1 MTFPGGS
8 VADARS
14 NQWRQRGLRAF
25 LRRLERRVPLVAKL
39 AIPTAAVTVV
49 AAVLVG
55 SFLSRG
61 LRENFQLARAS
72 QERLIAH
79 LVASSYR
86 AGDPDPL
93 ETRAFLDDLRQAS
106 PTIVTARVFRRI
118 GHDRVLWASSADP
131 KTIAG
136 ASRTPLLPIGTPT
149 DPAWIQLTISDAALQ
164 TALASAE
171 RQLIVSLAA
180 AGSGAV
186 LAVGLILYAFVFRRA
201 ARLARAARQVAAGQ
215 PPVRLPEAEGP
226 PARDDLVNVAR
237 EFDHM
242 LRVVEARSRQQAAVA
257 DFSQLA
263 LSGADV
269 PELLEEAVALTARGL
284 EVEVATAL
292 ELEGDHLLVRAARGW
307 PHDDPWL
314 PVPLDSQAGYTLRES
329 DPVVMADQETENRFT
344 PSPNLVRLGIR
355 SGVTVV
361 IPGPD
366 GPYGIL
372 AGHTRDRRRFTSDDA
387 HFLQA
392 MANSLG
398 AALRH
403 RRSQTE
409 LAEAEERYRTL
420 VEQIPA
426 VIYIDEDDDVATA
439 RYVSPYYETMLGYTP
454 QERLADPELWIK
466 LIHPDD
472 RDRVMEES
480 TQSERTGEFRSEY
493 RMVAKDGRVVWV
505 REEGILL
512 HDESGR
518 HLGWQGVLMDVTDRK
533 TAEEALRRLAQQN
546 RLILD
551 SAGEGIFGLDGEGRI
566 TFVNPAATEMLGW
579 SPEELVGRVGHDVI
593 HHSHPDGSPYFLD
606 ECPIYQAFRD
616 GVTRRVDDEVFWRRD
631 GSSFPVEYT
640 STPLRDDAGVAGAVV
655 TFADIT
661 ARKRAEETLRSAYDR
676 ERQAAERLR
685 QVDEMKNA
693 FLSAV
698 SHELRT
704 PLSAV
709 MGYALTLKQDEL
721 TLPQEERR
729 ELLDRL
735 AANAQKLQRLL
746 GDLLDVDR
754 MERGILEPQRQ
765 PVDLDALARRVVD
778 ETDVRGRAV
787 ELDVEPLVA
796 EVDGPK
802 LERILENL
810 LVNAAKHTPPGTVVR
825 VRIGRDDSGVL
836 LAVED
841 QGAGVPEEL
850 KEAVFRPF
858 ERGPKAPTHAPG
870 TGIGLSL
877 VARFAELHGGRAWV
891 EDRPG
896 GGATFLVSLPAPI
909 CGPGHSVREPKRPAQ
924 PAGR

>member
-131 KTIAG
+131 ETIAG
-136 ASRTPLLPIGTPT
+136 ASRTRLLPIGTPT

-171 RQLIVSLAA
+171 RELIVSLAA
-180 AGSGAV
+180 AGSGV
-186 LAVGLILYAFVFRRA
+186 
-201 ARLARAARQVAAGQ
+201 
-215 PPVRLPEAEGP
+215 
-226 PARDDLVNVAR
+226 
-237 EFDHM
+237 
-242 LRVVEARSRQQAAVA
+242 
-257 DFSQLA
+257 A

-372 AGHTRDRRRFTSDDA
+372 AGHNRDRRRFTSDDA

-439 RYVSPYYETMLGYTP
+439 RYVSPYYETLLGYSAE
-454 QERLADPELWIK
+454 ERMADPELWVK
-466 LIHPDD
+466 LLHPDD
-472 RDRVMEES
+472 RDSVLEES
-480 TQSERTGEFRSEY
+480 RRSNETGEPFRAEY

-505 REEGILL
+505 RDEGVLL
-512 HDESGR
+512 RDEAGR
-518 HLGWQGVLMDVTDRK
+518 ALGWQGVLTDITDRK
-533 TAEEALRRLAQQN
+533 TAEEAVRRLALQN

-551 SAGEGIFGLDGEGRI
+551 SAGEGIFGLDVEGRI
-566 TFVNPAATEMLGW
+566 TFVNSAATGMLGW
-579 SPEELVGRVGHDVI
+579 TADELVGRIGHDVI
-593 HHSHPDGSPYFLD
+593 HHSHPDGAPYLLD
-606 ECPIYQAFRD
+606 ECPIYAAFHD
-616 GVTRRVDDEVFWRRD
+616 GVARRAGDEGFWRRD

-640 STPLRDDAGVAGAVV
+640 STPLHDDAGLVGAVV

-721 TLPQEERR
+721 NLPQEERR

-825 VRIGRDDSGVL
+825 VRIGRDDGGVL

-858 ERGPKAPTHAPG
+858 KRGA
-870 TGIGLSL
+870 
-877 VARFAELHGGRAWV
+877 
-891 EDRPG
+891 
-896 GGATFLVSLPAPI
+896 
-909 CGPGHSVREPKRPAQ
+909 
-924 PAGR
+924 

>member
-1 MTFPGGS
+1 MDGQ
-8 VADARS
+8 ADR
-14 NQWRQRGLRAF
+14 WVHGGLRAF
-25 LRRLERRVPLVAKL
+25 LRWVERSVPLFVKL
-39 AIPTAAVTVV
+39 AIPTAVVTVV
-49 AAVLVG
+49 AAVMVG
-55 SFLSRG
+55 SFLFRSIQESYSR
-61 LRENFQLARAS
+61 AYAS

-86 AGDPDPL
+86 AGRPDPL
-93 ETRAFLDDLRQAS
+93 RMRAYLEDLRQAS
-106 PTIVTARVFRRI
+106 PTVLSARVYRRV
-118 GHDRVLWASSADP
+118 GEDRVLWASSADP
-131 KTIAG
+131 VAPG
-136 ASRTPLLPIGTPT
+136 SRMSVVVHTYPVGTPT
-149 DPAWIQLTISDAALQ
+149 SPAWIEIALSDRLFEQAL
-164 TALASAE
+164 LRAE
-171 RQLIVSLAA
+171 RELTLSLAV
-180 AGSGAV
+180 AGGAAV

-201 ARLARAARQVAAGQ
+201 GRLARAAKRVAAGEVD
-215 PPVRLPEAEGP
+215 VRLPEAEGP
-226 PARDDLVNVAR
+226 PGRDDLVNVAR

-257 DFSQLA
+257 EFGQLG

-269 PELLEEAVALTARGL
+269 PALLEEAVALAARGL
-284 EVEVATAL
+284 DVEVATAL
-292 ELEGDHLLVRAARGW
+292 ELEGDHLVVRAAKGW
-307 PHDDPWL
+307 ADDGPWL

-329 DPVVMADQETENRFT
+329 EPVVLFDQATEDRFT

-366 GPYGIL
+366 GPYGVL
-372 AGHTRDRRRFTSDDA
+372 AGHTRDSRRFTPDDA
-387 HFLQA
+387 HFMEA

-403 RRSQTE
+403 RRAQGE
-409 LAEAEERYRTL
+409 LTEAEERYRTL

-426 VIYIDEDDDVATA
+426 VIYVDDVDDVATA
-439 RYVSPYYETMLGYTP
+439 KYVSPYYETMLGYTP
-454 QERLADPELWIK
+454 QERLADPELWVKI
-466 LIHPDD
+466 LHPED
-472 RDRVMEES
+472 RERVLGES
-480 TQSERTGEFRSEY
+480 RRSNATGEPFRAEY
-493 RMVAKDGRVVWV
+493 RLIAKDGHVVWV
-505 REEGILL
+505 RDEGVLL
-512 HDESGR
+512 RDDAGSP
-518 HLGWQGVLMDVTDRK
+518 LGWQGVLTDVTERK
-533 TAEEALRRLAQQN
+533 KAEEALRRLALQN

-551 SAGEGIFGLDGEGRI
+551 SAGEGIFGLDIGGSI

-579 SPEELVGRVGHDVI
+579 SADELVGRMGHDAI

-640 STPLRDDAGVAGAVV
+640 STPLRDDAGLVGAVV

-685 QVDEMKNA
+685 QVDDMKNA

-709 MGYALTLKQDEL
+709 LGYALTLKQDEL
-721 TLPQEERR
+721 DLPEDERR
-729 ELLDRL
+729 ELLERL

-754 MERGILEPQRQ
+754 MERGILEPQRH
-765 PVDLDALARRVVD
+765 PIDLGALAQRVLE

-802 LERILENL
+802 VERILENL
-810 LVNAAKHTPPGTVVR
+810 LVNAAKHTPPDTVVR
-825 VRIGRDDSGVL
+825 VRIHRHDTGVL

-841 QGAGVPEEL
+841 EGAGVPDDL
-850 KEAVFRPF
+850 KELVFRPF
-858 ERGPKAPTHAPG
+858 ERGPRAPTHAPG

-891 EDRPG
+891 EDRVG
-896 GGATFLVSLPAPI
+896 GGASFRVFLPAVI
-909 CGPGHSVREPKRPAQ
+909 SGNGQEPPAPAPERRAQ
-924 PAGR
+924 RAGR

>member
-201 ARLARAARQVAAGQ
+201 ARLARAARQVAAGHAA
-215 PPVRLPEAEGP
+215 VRLPEAEGP

-329 DPVVMADQETENRFT
+329 DPVVMADQGTEARFT

-366 GPYGIL
+366 GPYGVL
-372 AGHTRDRRRFTSDDA
+372 AGHTRERRRFTSDDA

-439 RYVSPYYETMLGYTP
+439 RYVSPYYETLLGYSAE
-454 QERLADPELWIK
+454 ERMADPELWVK
-466 LIHPDD
+466 LLHPDD
-472 RDRVMEES
+472 RDSVLEES
-480 TQSERTGEFRSEY
+480 RRSNETGEPFRAEY

-505 REEGILL
+505 RDEGVLL
-512 HDESGR
+512 RDEAGR
-518 HLGWQGVLMDVTDRK
+518 ALGWQGVLTDITDRK
-533 TAEEALRRLAQQN
+533 TAEEAVRRLALQN

-551 SAGEGIFGLDGEGRI
+551 SAGEGIFGLDVDGRI
-566 TFVNPAATEMLGW
+566 TFVNSAATGMLGW
-579 SPEELVGRVGHDVI
+579 TADELVGRI
-593 HHSHPDGSPYFLD
+593 
-606 ECPIYQAFRD
+606 
-616 GVTRRVDDEVFWRRD
+616 
-631 GSSFPVEYT
+631 
-640 STPLRDDAGVAGAVV
+640 
-655 TFADIT
+655 
-661 ARKRAEETLRSAYDR
+661 
-676 ERQAAERLR
+676 
-685 QVDEMKNA
+685 DEMKNA
-693 FLSAV
+693 FLSGV

-721 TLPQEERR
+721 NLPQEERR

-754 MERGILEPQRQ
+754 MERGILEPQRH
-765 PVDLDALARRVVD
+765 PVDLYALARRVVE
-778 ETDVRGRAV
+778 ETDVRGRGV

-802 LERILENL
+802 VERILENL

-825 VRIGRDDSGVL
+825 VRIERDDGGVL
-836 LAVED
+836 VAVGGG
-841 QGAGVPEEL
+841 GAGGPGGAQEGGFPPL
-850 KEAVFRPF
+850 A
-858 ERGPKAPTHAPG
+858 RGPRVPTHAPG

-909 CGPGHSVREPKRPAQ
+909 CGPGHSVRERKRPAQ

>member
-1 MTFPGGS
+1 M
-8 VADARS
+8 ADAR
-14 NQWRQRGLRAF
+14 NDRWVQRGLRA
-25 LRRLERRVPLVAKL
+25 
-39 AIPTAAVTVV
+39 
-49 AAVLVG
+49 
-55 SFLSRG
+55 
-61 LRENFQLARAS
+61 
-72 QERLIAH
+72 
-79 LVASSYR
+79 
-86 AGDPDPL
+86 
-93 ETRAFLDDLRQAS
+93 
-106 PTIVTARVFRRI
+106 
-118 GHDRVLWASSADP
+118 
-131 KTIAG
+131 
-136 ASRTPLLPIGTPT
+136 
-149 DPAWIQLTISDAALQ
+149 
-164 TALASAE
+164 
-171 RQLIVSLAA
+171 SL
-180 AGSGAV
+180 
-186 LAVGLILYAFVFRRA
+186 
-201 ARLARAARQVAAGQ
+201 
-215 PPVRLPEAEGP
+215 
-226 PARDDLVNVAR
+226 
-237 EFDHM
+237 

-257 DFSQLA
+257 DFGQLA

-269 PELLEEAVALTARGL
+269 PELLEEAVALAARGL
-284 EVEVATAL
+284 DVEVATAL
-292 ELEGDHLLVRAARGW
+292 ELEGEHLLVRAAQGW

-329 DPVVMADQETENRFT
+329 DPVVMADQETEDRFT

-355 SGVTVV
+355 SGITVV

-372 AGHTRDRRRFTSDDA
+372 AGHTRDLRRFTPDDA

-439 RYVSPYYETMLGYTP
+439 RYVSPYYETLLGYSAE
-454 QERLADPELWIK
+454 ERMADPELWVK
-466 LIHPDD
+466 LLHPDD
-472 RDRVMEES
+472 RDSVLEES
-480 TQSERTGEFRSEY
+480 RRSNETGEPFRAEY

-505 REEGILL
+505 RDEGVLL
-512 HDESGR
+512 RDEAGR
-518 HLGWQGVLMDVTDRK
+518 ALGWQGVLTDITDRK
-533 TAEEALRRLAQQN
+533 TAEEAVRRLALQN

-551 SAGEGIFGLDGEGRI
+551 SAGEGIFGLDVEGRI
-566 TFVNPAATEMLGW
+566 TFVNSAATGMLGW
-579 SPEELVGRVGHDVI
+579 TADELVGRIGHDVI
-593 HHSHPDGSPYFLD
+593 HHSHPDGAPYLLD
-606 ECPIYQAFRD
+606 ECPIYAAFHD
-616 GVTRRVDDEVFWRRD
+616 GVARRVDDEVFWRRD

-640 STPLRDDAGVAGAVV
+640 STPLHDDAGLVGAVV

-721 TLPQEERR
+721 NLPEEERR

-825 VRIGRDDSGVL
+825 VRIGRDDGGVL

-858 ERGPKAPTHAPG
+858 ERGPRAPTHAPG

-909 CGPGHSVREPKRPAQ
+909 AGPGHSVPEPERPAQ

>member
-1 MTFPGGS
+1 M
-8 VADARS
+8 ADAR
-14 NQWRQRGLRAF
+14 NDRWVQRGLRA
-25 LRRLERRVPLVAKL
+25 
-39 AIPTAAVTVV
+39 
-49 AAVLVG
+49 
-55 SFLSRG
+55 
-61 LRENFQLARAS
+61 
-72 QERLIAH
+72 
-79 LVASSYR
+79 
-86 AGDPDPL
+86 
-93 ETRAFLDDLRQAS
+93 
-106 PTIVTARVFRRI
+106 
-118 GHDRVLWASSADP
+118 
-131 KTIAG
+131 
-136 ASRTPLLPIGTPT
+136 
-149 DPAWIQLTISDAALQ
+149 
-164 TALASAE
+164 
-171 RQLIVSLAA
+171 SL
-180 AGSGAV
+180 
-186 LAVGLILYAFVFRRA
+186 
-201 ARLARAARQVAAGQ
+201 
-215 PPVRLPEAEGP
+215 
-226 PARDDLVNVAR
+226 
-237 EFDHM
+237 

-257 DFSQLA
+257 DFGQLA

-269 PELLEEAVALTARGL
+269 PELLEEAVALAARGL
-284 EVEVATAL
+284 DVEVATAL
-292 ELEGDHLLVRAARGW
+292 ELEGEHLLVRAAQGW

-329 DPVVMADQETENRFT
+329 DPVVMADQETEDRFT

-355 SGVTVV
+355 SGITVV

-372 AGHTRDRRRFTSDDA
+372 AGHTRDLRRFTPDDA

-439 RYVSPYYETMLGYTP
+439 RYVSPYYETLLGYSAE
-454 QERLADPELWIK
+454 ERMADPELWVK
-466 LIHPDD
+466 LLHPDD
-472 RDRVMEES
+472 RDSVLEES
-480 TQSERTGEFRSEY
+480 RRSNETGEPFRAEY

-505 REEGILL
+505 RDEGVLL
-512 HDESGR
+512 RDEAGR
-518 HLGWQGVLMDVTDRK
+518 ALGWQGVLTDITDRK
-533 TAEEALRRLAQQN
+533 TAEEAVRRLALQN

-551 SAGEGIFGLDGEGRI
+551 SAGEGIFGLDVEGRI
-566 TFVNPAATEMLGW
+566 TFVNSAATGMLGW
-579 SPEELVGRVGHDVI
+579 TADELVGRIGHDVI
-593 HHSHPDGSPYFLD
+593 HHSHPDGAPYLLD
-606 ECPIYQAFRD
+606 ECPIYAAFHD
-616 GVTRRVDDEVFWRRD
+616 GVARRVDDEVFWRRD

-640 STPLRDDAGVAGAVV
+640 STPLHDDAGLVGAVV

-721 TLPQEERR
+721 NLPEEERR

-825 VRIGRDDSGVL
+825 VRIGRDDGGVL

-909 CGPGHSVREPKRPAQ
+909 AGPGHSVPEPERPAQ

>member
-1 MTFPGGS
+1 MTLPGVS
-8 VADARS
+8 VADAR
-14 NQWRQRGLRAF
+14 NDRWVQRGLRA
-25 LRRLERRVPLVAKL
+25 
-39 AIPTAAVTVV
+39 
-49 AAVLVG
+49 
-55 SFLSRG
+55 
-61 LRENFQLARAS
+61 
-72 QERLIAH
+72 
-79 LVASSYR
+79 
-86 AGDPDPL
+86 
-93 ETRAFLDDLRQAS
+93 
-106 PTIVTARVFRRI
+106 
-118 GHDRVLWASSADP
+118 
-131 KTIAG
+131 
-136 ASRTPLLPIGTPT
+136 
-149 DPAWIQLTISDAALQ
+149 
-164 TALASAE
+164 
-171 RQLIVSLAA
+171 SL
-180 AGSGAV
+180 
-186 LAVGLILYAFVFRRA
+186 
-201 ARLARAARQVAAGQ
+201 
-215 PPVRLPEAEGP
+215 
-226 PARDDLVNVAR
+226 
-237 EFDHM
+237 

-257 DFSQLA
+257 DFGQLA

-269 PELLEEAVALTARGL
+269 PELLEEAVALAARGL
-284 EVEVATAL
+284 DVEVATAL
-292 ELEGDHLLVRAARGW
+292 ELEGDHLLVRAAQGL

-329 DPVVMADQETENRFT
+329 DPVVMADQETDDRFT

-355 SGVTVV
+355 SGITVV

-372 AGHTRDRRRFTSDDA
+372 AGHTRDLRRFTPDDA
-387 HFLQA
+387 HFPQA
-392 MANSLG
+392 MANSRG

-466 LIHPDD
+466 LLHPDD

-640 STPLRDDAGVAGAVV
+640 
-655 TFADIT
+655 
-661 ARKRAEETLRSAYDR
+661 
-676 ERQAAERLR
+676 
-685 QVDEMKNA
+685 
-693 FLSAV
+693 
-698 SHELRT
+698 RT

-721 TLPQEERR
+721 NLPEEERR

-754 MERGILEPQRQ
+754 MERGILEPQRH
-765 PVDLDALARRVVD
+765 PVDLYALARRVVE
-778 ETDVRGRAV
+778 ETDVRGRGV

-802 LERILENL
+802 VERILENL

-825 VRIGRDDSGVL
+825 VRIERDDGGVL
-836 LAVED
+836 VAGED
-841 QGAGVPEEL
+841 GGAGVPEER

-858 ERGPKAPTHAPG
+858 ERGPRAPTHAPG

-909 CGPGHSVREPKRPAQ
+909 AGPGHSVPEPERPAQ